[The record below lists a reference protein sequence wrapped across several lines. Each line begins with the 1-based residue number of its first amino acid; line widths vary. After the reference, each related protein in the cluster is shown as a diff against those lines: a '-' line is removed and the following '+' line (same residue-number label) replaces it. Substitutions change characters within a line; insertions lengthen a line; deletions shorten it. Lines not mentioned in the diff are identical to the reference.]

1 VAASEGVA
9 MSHKV
14 KRYLM
19 WDGLNLYFSY
29 DGAEVRDLG
38 KINTRQGSLTREQ
51 KLKAVA
57 HTREWVEI

>member
-1 VAASEGVA
+1 

-19 WDGLNLYFSY
+19 WDGLNLYFHY
-29 DGAEVRDLG
+29 DEGEVRDLG